1 LIEEVVRYILT
12 VPFYIWSSFIIV
24 FILSI
29 LSIIIGRKVNKL
41 KVGQAPGK
49 FLTAVITF
57 VKFMNDYAKNNI
69 GKHWRFLAP
78 IILTLAIFIFTSN
91 ISGLFLLDT
100 PTKYATVTLAFA
112 IVSVLTIQAV
122 GLISKGIGH
131 FKTLMGPIWW
141 FSPVMIPLN
150 IMSDLVPLISM
161 TMRLFGNIASGAAVV
176 VLIYSASG
184 AFTFITAPIVHTIF
198 DIGFGLIQTIVFVLL
213 TTVFSSNKI
222 DEKDLEFEGGI
233 AHA

>member
-1 LIEEVVRYILT
+1 MALLV
-12 VPFYIWSSFIIV
+12 
-24 FILSI
+24 
-29 LSIIIGRKVNKL
+29 
-41 KVGQAPGK
+41 
-49 FLTAVITF
+49 
-57 VKFMNDYAKNNI
+57 
-69 GKHWRFLAP
+69 P
-78 IILTLAIFIFTSN
+78 IILTLALFIFTSN

-112 IVSVLTIQAV
+112 IVSVVTIQAV
-122 GLISKGIGH
+122 GLISKGIRH

-213 TTVFSSNKI
+213 TTVFSSHKI